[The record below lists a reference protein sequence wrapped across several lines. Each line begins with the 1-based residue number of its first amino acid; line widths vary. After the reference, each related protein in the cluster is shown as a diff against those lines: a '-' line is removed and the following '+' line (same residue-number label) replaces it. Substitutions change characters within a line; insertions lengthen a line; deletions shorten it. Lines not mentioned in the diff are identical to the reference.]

1 VETRRE
7 GLNDGLR
14 DRSLA
19 ELLKLLSQESVTLIR
34 QEIELVKT
42 LVHEEIELAK
52 AELSQ
57 KVKQAGTGAGLL
69 GGAAL
74 IGLAALGA
82 FTAFLILLLDLIL
95 PAWAA
100 AVIVALVFAS
110 IAAFLGL
117 KGRDKL
123 QQATPVVPEDT
134 VSKIKEDVTWFK
146 TENPS
151 AKT

>member
-1 VETRRE
+1 MEMRRE

-14 DRSLA
+14 NRSMA

-34 QEIELVKT
+34 QEIELGKT
-42 LVHEEIELAK
+42 LVHEEVELAK

-57 KVKQAGTGAGLL
+57 KVKQAGAGAGLL
-69 GGAAL
+69 GGAAV

-82 FTAFLILLLDLIL
+82 FTAFLILLLDLVL
-95 PAWAA
+95 PGWAA
-100 AVIVALVFAS
+100 AVIVAVIFAA
-110 IAAFLGL
+110 IAAFLAL
-117 KGRDKL
+117 KGRDKV
-123 QQATPVVPEDT
+123 QQATPVVPEHT

-151 AKT
+151 VKT